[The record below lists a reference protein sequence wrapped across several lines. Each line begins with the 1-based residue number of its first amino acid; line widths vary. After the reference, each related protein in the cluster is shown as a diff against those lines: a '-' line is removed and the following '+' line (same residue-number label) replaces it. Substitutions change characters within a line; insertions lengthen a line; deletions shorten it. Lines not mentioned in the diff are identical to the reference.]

1 MLALVRALAGGARLG
16 ERQLGLVAGSLD
28 RLDEPADVDRRAV
41 ELDAR
46 RLGGVVD
53 ARGDAVEL
61 VQLALDAI
69 GAGGARHA
77 RDRQLDAGAHRATS
91 RVNSAV

>member
-1 MLALVRALAGGARLG
+1 MLARPGARRELASVG
-16 ERQLGLVAGSLD
+16 QLGLVAGSLD
-28 RLDEPADVDRRAV
+28 RLDEPAGGDRRRV

-69 GAGGARHA
+69 GAGGAGHA
-77 RDRQLDAGAHRATS
+77 RDRQLDALAGALTVSPPA
-91 RVNSAV
+91 